1 MSYRKEYDH
10 RPRRTKM
17 NSKRPSNVTT
27 LPKDGEH
34 VDRTIKRFLRKVKKS
49 GIGDI
54 LKKRRFFEKPSVKRR
69 KKAKR
74 REAVIKKANNSK
86 LSTKR

>member
-1 MSYRKEYDH
+1 MAYRNNRSRERNSNRH
-10 RPRRTKM
+10 QIS
-17 NSKRPSNVTT
+17 SKRPSNVTT
-27 LPKDGEH
+27 LPKEGEH

-69 KKAKR
+69 KKRKQRDATMRKLRAKTQ
-74 REAVIKKANNSK
+74 S
-86 LSTKR
+86 

>member
-1 MSYRKEYDH
+1 MSYRKDYDQ

-27 LPKDGEH
+27 LPKEGEH
-34 VDRTIKRFLRKVKKS
+34 IDRTIKRFLRKTKKS
-49 GIGDI
+49 GIADEV
-54 LKKRRFFEKPSVKRR
+54 KKNRFFEKPSVKRR

-74 REAVIKKANNSK
+74 RDAVIKKLNNSK
-86 LSTKR
+86 SK